1 MLMRVSKVYMTSFF
15 CLLGFTAASG
25 VVRLSLIS
33 PELLRLF
40 VFTAFA
46 MPGCFRSGFAMLKV
60 TQQMKAIL
68 MAFLSRTV
76 LATVLLSASALSHA
90 ANAQEPANQPIAS
103 GYHSSCQATAEVSGV
118 VADGDK
124 LTVKVHFINAKE
136 GGSVSTTLYTA
147 LSDKDYENDYYLLAG
162 DKKYLLLKDSEGKPL
177 APASVS
183 LFGNGHVVGVWHGV
197 FPAPPKGQKVTLYIK
212 GVEPLGPFA
221 VPAE

>member
-1 MLMRVSKVYMTSFF
+1 
-15 CLLGFTAASG
+15 
-25 VVRLSLIS
+25 
-33 PELLRLF
+33 
-40 VFTAFA
+40 
-46 MPGCFRSGFAMLKV
+46 MLKV
-60 TQQMKAIL
+60 IQQMKAIL

-76 LATVLLSASALSHA
+76 LATVLLSASALPHV
-90 ANAQEPANQPIAS
+90 ANAQDTASQPLAT
-103 GYHSSCQATAEVSGV
+103 GYHSSGQATAEVSGV

-124 LTVKVHFINAKE
+124 LTVKVRFINAKE
-136 GGSVSTTLYTA
+136 GGSVSTPLYLS
-147 LSDKDYENDYYLLAG
+147 LSDEDYENDYYLLAG

-183 LFGNGHVVGVWHGV
+183 LFGTGHVVGIWHGV

>member
-1 MLMRVSKVYMTSFF
+1 
-15 CLLGFTAASG
+15 
-25 VVRLSLIS
+25 
-33 PELLRLF
+33 
-40 VFTAFA
+40 
-46 MPGCFRSGFAMLKV
+46 
-60 TQQMKAIL
+60 MKAIL

-76 LATVLLSASALSHA
+76 LATVLLSASALPHA
-90 ANAQEPANQPIAS
+90 ANAQETASQPLAT
-103 GYHSSCQATAEVSGV
+103 GYHSSGQATAEVSGV

-124 LTVKVHFINAKE
+124 LTVKVRFINAKE
-136 GGSVSTTLYTA
+136 GGSVSTSLY
-147 LSDKDYENDYYLLAG
+147 LSLPDEDYENDYYLLAG

-183 LFGNGHVVGVWHGV
+183 LFGTGHVVGVWHGV